1 MLMFCKNCGKEVDGN
16 FCQHC
21 GCPVSETILNE
32 TTQTQKRAHKA
43 FHILSIITSVLCVLS
58 LVSFFGSTLLNET
71 SDVHISLILISFCLP
86 FVMSVLLAAKIQPAK
101 QGISVL
107 LYFFSCAG
115 LLFIGFVGL
124 SYSLTVTALCALTVV
139 FELVTAIF
147 GQKIRTGAKLPVK
160 RIVLTAS
167 IFILLSV
174 VVLTVER
181 ITNYQHNARLS
192 DVIINGVALTKEQL
206 DYIDEN
212 YILRYSEHA
221 ELADGKLED
230 LNFEQSERQSDIVPG
245 IEYRSTEI
253 PDCEILQVES
263 ASLSVMKNLATSY
276 SVRYSPVKITD
287 ENLKKVLEVYAVL
300 LGDEF
305 KCDDVSYTLDELLKN
320 PLPQDGSV
328 VYSNITSPKGGTH
341 ISLSLFVN
349 QNGYAELD
357 VMYLFPEAV
366 EVQ

>member
-1 MLMFCKNCGKEVDGN
+1 
-16 FCQHC
+16 
-21 GCPVSETILNE
+21 
-32 TTQTQKRAHKA
+32 
-43 FHILSIITSVLCVLS
+43 
-58 LVSFFGSTLLNET
+58 
-71 SDVHISLILISFCLP
+71 
-86 FVMSVLLAAKIQPAK
+86 MSVLLAAKIQPAK

-124 SYSLTVTALCALTVV
+124 SYSLTVTSLCALTVV

-181 ITNYQHNARLS
+181 ITNYQHNTWLS
-192 DVIINGVALTKEQL
+192 DVTINGVALTKEQL

-212 YILRYSEHA
+212 YILRYSEHE
-221 ELADGKLED
+221 ELTGGKLED

-245 IEYRSTEI
+245 IEYHATDI
-253 PDCEILQVES
+253 PACDVLQVDS
-263 ASLSVMKNLATSY
+263 SSLSVTQNLATSY

-305 KCDDVSYTLDELLKN
+305 KCDEVSYTLDELLKN
-320 PLPQDGSV
+320 PLSQDGSV